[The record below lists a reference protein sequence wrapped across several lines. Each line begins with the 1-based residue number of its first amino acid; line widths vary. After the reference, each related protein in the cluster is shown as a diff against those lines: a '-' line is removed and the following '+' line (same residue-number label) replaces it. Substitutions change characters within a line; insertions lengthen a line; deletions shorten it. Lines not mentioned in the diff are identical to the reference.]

1 MGSLWWEEG
10 GQGKDHESPPEGD
23 TKGKAGKELQQTS
36 LQVPALPLLPVPSL
50 GELPPPL
57 TLTTPVARQ
66 DSLTHLSSH
75 TRGLQIAPTHL
86 PTPRSVTLPKAPFL
100 QRHLPAPLSLTGNL
114 RIHLHSPLPSLYF
127 PLCPGLIISSFKTY
141 AATFGEY
148 KRS

>member
-1 MGSLWWEEG
+1 MVRGRIMRARQRG
-10 GQGKDHESPPEGD
+10 TQRGKRERSFSRHPSRFQHCRCSPSPHSENC
-23 TKGKAGKELQQTS
+23 
-36 LQVPALPLLPVPSL
+36 
-50 GELPPPL
+50 PPL

-100 QRHLPAPLSLTGNL
+100 QRHLPAPLSLTRNL